1 MTEEHGKRELDLIAN
16 TVDGKPLILV
26 VDNDEICDDACT
38 TLHVV
43 RSCRDGKVVLWNGR
57 YYIDED
63 EFAEDYAD
71 KRINALSDEM
81 DVWPHA
87 FKKLEAEAAVL
98 WAVHAIDCV
107 VLSTTG
113 MLTLDCEVR

>member
-1 MTEEHGKRELDLIAN
+1 MTEEQDKRELDLIAN

-26 VDNDEICDDACT
+26 VDNGEICDDACT
-38 TLHVV
+38 TIHSV
-43 RSCRDGKVVLWNGR
+43 RSCHDGKVVLWNGR

-71 KRINALSDEM
+71 EHIDGVGEALD
-81 DVWPHA
+81 WPHTV
-87 FKKLEAEAAVL
+87 KELEAEAQRL
-98 WAVHAIDCV
+98 WDANAIDCV

-113 MLTLDCEVR
+113 MLALDCEVK